1 LHGSFIFTDNAVFKG
16 TFYKGHSNSR
26 KLNGLILRV
35 RQVERRTGCILHVIH
50 VTRTRM
56 KEAGIDGLSMGD
68 LIEGVM
74 KKGSDP
80 MQFLPLCEGAA
91 ERAGTG
97 IEKWVRS
104 WWALEDGT
112 PWFGQELNLL
122 MPKDWFLLYQ
132 IKEPRLWLPPPAAME
147 TALELFSED
156 RLVNPHIPHVFC
168 VPRLMMH
175 LWQKQLSKDSDVI
188 VTLNLNAGNPFWPL
202 HMHEPLHILIVL
214 PFAYVPK
221 HRGPWVAKGT

>member
-112 PWFGQELNLL
+112 PWFGQENLL

-156 RLVNPHIPHVFC
+156 
-168 VPRLMMH
+168 
-175 LWQKQLSKDSDVI
+175 
-188 VTLNLNAGNPFWPL
+188 
-202 HMHEPLHILIVL
+202 
-214 PFAYVPK
+214 
-221 HRGPWVAKGT
+221 